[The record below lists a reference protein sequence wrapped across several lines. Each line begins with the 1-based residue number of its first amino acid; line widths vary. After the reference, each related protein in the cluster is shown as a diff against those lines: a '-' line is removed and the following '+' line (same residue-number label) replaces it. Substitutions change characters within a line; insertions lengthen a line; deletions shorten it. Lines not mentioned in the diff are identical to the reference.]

1 MTVVNDEAEINVDN
15 RNEKSKKVKD
25 GNSKNG
31 LLDILFQEQIKELL
45 TPYWCW
51 LIATFA
57 GMVAIGFVALDVYH
71 KLKGST
77 ALTYSVFLPYTAGYM
92 ILIWFTWFCSKQF
105 SYVKQICDEYEYKYA
120 LSKSYLSYRDEAAK
134 LAEEKGDVSIM
145 IALLDSV
152 IKNIAQSPVQSVQ
165 RDCHTP
171 FSEVF
176 NAVKDVT
183 KVNKDEKK

>member
-1 MTVVNDEAEINVDN
+1 MTEVNGKVEPKVDN
-15 RNEKSKKVKD
+15 RDEKSKKENNDKSKD
-25 GNSKNG
+25 G
-31 LLDILFQEQIKELL
+31 LLGILFQEQIKELL

-57 GMVAIGFVALDVYH
+57 GMVAIGLVALDVYH
-71 KLKGST
+71 KLEGKNG
-77 ALTYSVFLPYTAGYM
+77 LTYAVFLPYTAGYM

-134 LAEEKGDVSIM
+134 LAEAKGDVSIM

-152 IKNIAQSPVQSVQ
+152 IKNIAQSPVQTVQ

-183 KVNKDEKK
+183 KVDKDEKK